1 MSHSHLEVSYLEF
14 LSPKDDTTS
23 MSSPTNVV
31 PNVVAAA
38 PRAASATAPAVA
50 PMSTPD
56 LLAAMLRT
64 PPKISDLFFSPGKPP
79 LVEISG
85 KLAPAG
91 ATRALTNDDTRRIGS
106 DLIGSNQ
113 EAIDN
118 LEQLGSRDVSY
129 SLPGAHR
136 FRVNV
141 FMQRGSCAIV
151 MRVIPSKI
159 PDFATLNLPAELG
172 KIVELRN
179 GIVLVTG
186 PTGSGKSST
195 LAAIID
201 KINKEQSYHVLT
213 IEDPIEF
220 LHPHKNCIVNQREL
234 HSDTPSFALALRA
247 ALRQAPK
254 VILVGEMRDKETIEI
269 AMEAAETGHLVL
281 STLHTIDASKTV
293 ERIVGAFPMAEQHTL
308 RNRLAKSFRY
318 IISQRLIPR
327 KDGTGRIAVIEILKS
342 TLRTREYVEKGEA
355 DGKPLLD
362 AMRVGEQDGMQH
374 FDGNIERLI
383 RDGTIEMDTGLAYA
397 TNPGNL
403 QLEMSDL
410 KLDAEVEADPLLES
424 SAT

>member
-1 MSHSHLEVSYLEF
+1 ML
-14 LSPKDDTTS
+14 KTS
-23 MSSPTNVV
+23 
-31 PNVVAAA
+31 
-38 PRAASATAPAVA
+38 
-50 PMSTPD
+50 
-56 LLAAMLRT
+56 
-64 PPKISDLFFSPGKPP
+64 PKISDLFFSPGKPP

-85 KLAPAG
+85 KLASAG
-91 ATRALTNDDTRRIGS
+91 AARALTSEDTRRIAS
-106 DLIGSNQ
+106 DLIGNNQ
-113 EAIDN
+113 HAIDN
-118 LEQLGSRDVSY
+118 LKELGSCDVSY

-136 FRVNV
+136 FRVNI
-141 FMQRGSCAIV
+141 FMQRGSCAVV

-159 PDFATLNLPAELG
+159 PDFQALNLPAELG
-172 KIVELRN
+172 KIVDLRN

-234 HSDTPSFALALRA
+234 HSDTPSFALALRG

-293 ERIVGAFPMAEQHTL
+293 ERIVGVFPMAEQHTL

-318 IISQRLIPR
+318 IISQRLVPR
-327 KDGTGRIAVIEILKS
+327 KDGAGRIAVIEILKS
-342 TLRTREYVEKGEA
+342 TLRTREYVEKGES
-355 DGKPLLD
+355 DGKTLLD
-362 AMRVGEQDGMQH
+362 AMRVGEQEGMQS
-374 FDGNIERLI
+374 FDGDIERLI
-383 RDGTIEMDTGLAYA
+383 RDGTIDMDTGLAYA
-397 TNPGNL
+397 TNAGNL
-403 QLEMSDL
+403 QLDMSDL
-410 KLDAEVEADPLLES
+410 KLEAEADPLLET
-424 SAT
+424 SAP

>member
-1 MSHSHLEVSYLEF
+1 
-14 LSPKDDTTS
+14 
-23 MSSPTNVV
+23 MSSPINVV
-31 PNVVAAA
+31 PNVVATA
-38 PRAASATAPAVA
+38 PRAAAAAAPAAA

-64 PPKISDLFFSPGKPP
+64 SPKISDLFFSPGKPP

-91 ATRALTNDDTRRIGS
+91 ATRVLTNDDTRRIGS

-118 LEQLGSRDVSY
+118 LKQLGSCDVSY
-129 SLPGAHR
+129 SLSGAHR

-159 PDFATLNLPAELG
+159 PDFATLNLPDELG

-342 TLRTREYVEKGEA
+342 TLRTREYVEKGES
-355 DGKPLLD
+355 DGKTLLD

-383 RDGTIEMDTGLAYA
+383 REGVIEMDTGLAYA

-410 KLDAEVEADPLLES
+410 KLDAEAEADPLLE
-424 SAT
+424 TT